1 MNFVTIGDVH
11 FDTPL
16 KLLSDRMELGEER
29 RLEQRKAFKKA
40 IEYVKE
46 NKVEYLFFTGDL
58 YESQHVRSSTIEYI
72 NNLFKEIPFTKIFI
86 TPGNHDPYTKN
97 SYYATFNWEK
107 NVKIFTSSLEIV
119 ENDAVDLYGLGF
131 SNYELRT
138 NEINNVTIK
147 NPSKINI
154 LITHGDIY
162 NESNYNPI
170 DLKSIK
176 DKFDYIALGHI
187 HKRDEYYPGSL
198 ISLGF
203 DEPGEHGFIY
213 GEIDENKHIST
224 TFIKADDK
232 ELIRKEIDVSNIN
245 SEEDLIEKINE
256 TEESNLYEI
265 ILTGYRNI
273 DTNLN
278 LKLLN
283 KNIIKLKDETKV
295 KVEINKNKNTLSGIF
310 QSKLQKKFDN
320 KEIDEGTYEKI
331 FELANKIMEK

>member
-40 IEYVKE
+40 IEYVQEKHA
-46 NKVEYLFFTGDL
+46 EYLFITGDL
-58 YESQHVRSSTIEYI
+58 YESQHVRLSTIEYI
-72 NNLFKEIPFTKIFI
+72 NNLFKEIPLTKIFI

-97 SYYATFNWEK
+97 SYYNTFNWEK

-131 SNYELRT
+131 SNYELHT
-138 NEINNVTIK
+138 NKINNVTIT

-154 LITHGDIY
+154 LLTHGDIY
-162 NESNYNPI
+162 NVSNYNPI

-176 DKFDYIALGHI
+176 DKFDYIAIGHI

-213 GEIDENKHIST
+213 GEIDENKNLTT
-224 TFIKADDK
+224 TFVRADDK
-232 ELIRKEIDVSNIN
+232 ELIRKELDVSNIN
-245 SEEDLIEKINE
+245 SEEELIEKINE
-256 TEESNLYEI
+256 TEENNLYEI
-265 ILTGYRNI
+265 ILTGYRNV
-273 DTNLN
+273 DTNIN

-283 KNIIKLKDETKV
+283 KNIIKLKDETKI
-295 KVEINKNKNTLSGIF
+295 KVEINKNENTLSGIF
-310 QSKLQKKFDN
+310 QTKLQEKFEN
-320 KEIDEGTYEKI
+320 NEIDEETYEKI